1 MFNLAEQSERICTIM
16 QSGSSEI
23 KLKIINTLLNELHG
37 YYSQCHQKYTENSGD
52 KAEYERTYQEA
63 AQYLACLENNCV
75 EWLATPEAASVKTK
89 YDNYIG
95 YAKLYLFTTC
105 KPPHPSASIQRV
117 EGLVTNS
124 SSQI

>member
-1 MFNLAEQSERICTIM
+1 MNFMVITHNA
-16 QSGSSEI
+16 I
-23 KLKIINTLLNELHG
+23 KNILKIPVIKRNM
-37 YYSQCHQKYTENSGD
+37 S
-52 KAEYERTYQEA
+52 
-63 AQYLACLENNCV
+63 ACLENNCV